1 MRLYRHSR
9 KQRRD
14 RASPKHYRENT
25 AHKAKTGKKRVVITA
40 AVASAVAFSFGI
52 IAYALLNNC
61 VTSSVNAVKT
71 ANYAQNYSIN
81 GGTFTWSQSGVTM
94 GSSAEVEFSDSQA
107 GTYTLTISP
116 PAKSS
121 TQADKGYC
129 VITVTDICDDTPE
142 TIVTPSVASGST
154 QTFTLNVRGAGKLK
168 FAPHWGEPE
177 KYSQTPN
184 ISNGGT
190 IVVGESQQ
198 PVTANRFTHSDNLAN
213 VDTYLYR
220 VGNGNTVTLGT
231 LFKVDTRAAV
241 VSDNVSVTFENTAGN
256 ADMPTYTKNSDWTK
270 STVKFTGEGVGGV
283 TIKEG
288 NGTPYTLNLEIVT
301 ANNFIENATVNGNA
315 NIVLLG
321 NVKLGGSS
329 GTNPALSLNGK
340 KLFGNGFQIDATGS
354 NISTKGHGLIS
365 LTNKDLITSSSV
377 NYTKTVLVNVAVKKV
392 APNAVIT
399 VSQTNGTMI
408 WGSAG
413 SFLDPDYQPAAQIFD
428 YMTITDYDNDGTA
441 YTVLDGNNQAAFLNS
456 IASVVADSDNKTG
469 FTINFPD
476 GTKLVIKCGAPYNS
490 GTLEFKKYNNKFLM
504 CGSKAY
510 NNPTAATWNVT
521 SYTYTGRNGV
531 AVTYGK
537 RGFTSTTDSTTCS
550 LKSLGTNNFLMY
562 DAQGGTVSPTYTS
575 TSPATLPTP
584 TREGYTFLNWN
595 TKADGTGTKRN
606 AGTSY
611 SFSSSTTLYAIW
623 AKNVT
628 VSFSSEGA
636 IISTISAGAGSTKNL
651 PATTMTSSWL
661 EGWYTEE
668 SGGTKVGNGGASFT
682 LPNSD
687 TTYYAH
693 WSPKFTVAYN
703 ANGGTVGVAQAVY
716 EGTALTLPTPTNGVK
731 TFEGW
736 FTAAEGGTLVGTGGD
751 SYTPT
756 ADIELFAH
764 WSDNILVTFNGNG
777 GTAGT
782 NSATYDNVNPITL
795 PTATWAG
802 HQFNGWYTAANG
814 GTKVGDAGASY
825 TPTEPV
831 TLYAR
836 WTAYTVTYNA
846 NGGSVSPTSA
856 SAGANGTVT
865 LPIPTQTGYTFNGWY
880 MCTSLLKP
888 RTIISV
894 INL

>member
-168 FAPHWGEPE
+168 FAPHWGEPAN
-177 KYSQTPN
+177 YSQTPN

-220 VGNGNTVTLGT
+220 VGNFNTVTLGT
-231 LFKVDTRAAV
+231 LFKVETRAAV

-256 ADMPTYTKNSDWTK
+256 AAMPTYSINSSDWTK
-270 STVKFTGEGVGGV
+270 STVKFSGEGVGGV

-301 ANNFIENATVNGNA
+301 ATNFIENATVNGNA

-321 NVKLGGSS
+321 NVKLGSSS

-365 LTNKDLITSSSV
+365 LTNAMIDNAEIIGPTFTTYQGDYNNDYYAS
-377 NYTKTVLVNVAVKKV
+377 TVLCDGGDSVVSNCRITGASSPLRTKS
-392 APNAVIT
+392 NAVI
-399 VSQTNGTMI
+399 SN
-408 WGSAG
+408 
-413 SFLDPDYQPAAQIFD
+413 
-428 YMTITDYDNDGTA
+428 
-441 YTVLDGNNQAAFLNS
+441 TVLSGGLFANLYLMGGKVTVEDVTTVNTQNSLAIATATDTPSSASITIDGSLTQHNFIADNAAMNNDYAKALKNAMFGSSYSKYQFTSGSRKYVNTGILSMSPSFGEASIVDNRSDKKNYSGMNAS
-456 IASVVADSDNKTG
+456 IAGQQGYVYTMENTDPNM
-469 FTINFPD
+469 
-476 GTKLVIKCGAPYNS
+476 
-490 GTLEFKKYNNKFLM
+490 LE
-504 CGSKAY
+504 
-510 NNPTAATWNVT
+510 T
-521 SYTYTGRNGV
+521 SYTEPAYSSSKQIPRPGSIRPYPRRK
-531 AVTYGK
+531 AP
-537 RGFTSTTDSTTCS
+537 TTC
-550 LKSLGTNNFLMY
+550 L
-562 DAQGGTVSPTYTS
+562 
-575 TSPATLPTP
+575 
-584 TREGYTFLNWN
+584 
-595 TKADGTGTKRN
+595 
-606 AGTSY
+606 
-611 SFSSSTTLYAIW
+611 
-623 AKNVT
+623 
-628 VSFSSEGA
+628 
-636 IISTISAGAGSTKNL
+636 
-651 PATTMTSSWL
+651 
-661 EGWYTEE
+661 
-668 SGGTKVGNGGASFT
+668 
-682 LPNSD
+682 
-687 TTYYAH
+687 
-693 WSPKFTVAYN
+693 
-703 ANGGTVGVAQAVY
+703 
-716 EGTALTLPTPTNGVK
+716 
-731 TFEGW
+731 
-736 FTAAEGGTLVGTGGD
+736 
-751 SYTPT
+751 
-756 ADIELFAH
+756 
-764 WSDNILVTFNGNG
+764 
-777 GTAGT
+777 
-782 NSATYDNVNPITL
+782 
-795 PTATWAG
+795 
-802 HQFNGWYTAANG
+802 
-814 GTKVGDAGASY
+814 
-825 TPTEPV
+825 
-831 TLYAR
+831 
-836 WTAYTVTYNA
+836 
-846 NGGSVSPTSA
+846 
-856 SAGANGTVT
+856 
-865 LPIPTQTGYTFNGWY
+865 
-880 MCTSLLKP
+880 
-888 RTIISV
+888 
-894 INL
+894 